1 MRKNSRENAV
11 NQEEVKALSLEEI
24 VLLGVEER
32 VRFALVQERG
42 NFLKT
47 MEHFKLENGNMA
59 VVANGFGKE
68 RTVLTQIGP
77 VSVNN
82 PRAYNRGKAKD
93 ENGELIGF
101 ESQIAPRY
109 VRKSMSVEETIPLLY
124 LHGLSMNDFIPA
136 LKKMF
141 GEKAAGLSPS
151 TVSRMLQDW
160 KGEMEAWKKR
170 DLSDKEY
177 CYVWVDGIYF
187 GARNSEN
194 DLCVLVMIG
203 ATKEGKKELIMIE
216 IGYRESTESWLSLLR
231 RAKEQGLNVP
241 KLFIGD
247 GALGFWAAARQVFPG
262 VKEQRCWVHKTA
274 NVLDKLP
281 KSEQPQAKRM
291 LHDIYL
297 NSSKKDALKAFDL
310 FVNVYEDKY
319 PKAVECLVKD
329 KEQLLTF
336 YDFPAAHWQSI
347 RTTNP
352 IESTFATARLRSKKT
367 RGNWSADMTE
377 AMVYKLLEK
386 ASSRWHRLKKHKEV
400 EKVLAGV
407 KYVDGLEQQAA

>member
-1 MRKNSRENAV
+1 
-11 NQEEVKALSLEEI
+11 
-24 VLLGVEER
+24 
-32 VRFALVQERG
+32 
-42 NFLKT
+42 

-82 PRAYNRGKAKD
+82 PRAYNRGKVKD
-93 ENGELIGF
+93 ENGEVIDF
-101 ESQIAPRY
+101 ESRIAPRY
-109 VRKSMSVEETIPLLY
+109 VRKSMTVEETIPLLY
-124 LHGLSMNDFIPA
+124 LHGLSTNDFIPA

-160 KGEMEAWKKR
+160 KVEMEAWKKR
-170 DLSDKEY
+170 DLTDKEY

-231 RAKEQGLNVP
+231 RAKEQGLNTP

-262 VKEQRCWVHKTA
+262 VKEQRCCVHKTA

-281 KSEQPQAKRM
+281 KSEQTQAKRM
-291 LHDIYL
+291 LQNIYL
-297 NSSKKDALKAFDL
+297 GSAQNSEEI
-310 FVNVYEDKY
+310 V
-319 PKAVECLVKD
+319 
-329 KEQLLTF
+329 
-336 YDFPAAHWQSI
+336 
-347 RTTNP
+347 R
-352 IESTFATARLRSKKT
+352 
-367 RGNWSADMTE
+367 
-377 AMVYKLLEK
+377 
-386 ASSRWHRLKKHKEV
+386 
-400 EKVLAGV
+400 
-407 KYVDGLEQQAA
+407 

>member
-1 MRKNSRENAV
+1 MRKNNRENAV

-32 VRFALVQERG
+32 VRFALVQEHG
-42 NFLKT
+42 NFLKAVK
-47 MEHFKLENGNMA
+47 HFRLENGNMA

-68 RTVLTQIGP
+68 RTVLTQTGP

-82 PRAYNRGKAKD
+82 PRAYNRGKVKD
-93 ENGELIGF
+93 ENGKLIGF

-109 VRKSMSVEETIPLLY
+109 MRKSMSMEETIPLLY
-124 LHGLSMNDFIPA
+124 LHGLSTNDFIPA

-160 KGEMEAWKKR
+160 KVEMEAWKKR
-170 DLSDKEY
+170 DLSCKEY

-187 GARNSEN
+187 GARNSED
-194 DLCVLVMIG
+194 DLCILVLIG

-216 IGYRESTESWLSLLR
+216 VGYRESTESWLSLLR
-231 RAKEQGLNVP
+231 RVKEQGLNIP

-247 GALGFWAAARQVFPG
+247 GALGFWTAARQVFPG

-291 LHDIYL
+291 LQDIYM
-297 NSSKKDALKAFDL
+297 NGFKKDALKAFDR
-310 FVNVYEDKY
+310 FVNVYGDKY

-329 KEQLLTF
+329 KEQLLSF

-352 IESTFATARLRSKKT
+352 IESTFSTSRLRSKKT
-367 RGNWSADMTE
+367 RGNWSANMTE
-377 AMVYKLLEK
+377 TMVFKLLEK
-386 ASSRWHRLKKHKEV
+386 ASSRWHRLRKHKEV
-400 EKVLAGV
+400 EKVMVGV
-407 KYVDGLEQQAA
+407 KYVDGLEQAA